1 MGMQPAPRT
10 TSTVCPH
17 DRVQGVSRLCHC
29 AHAGKQQSRNR
40 KLARMLTLKMRVPDD
55 AGGIKALPSDA
66 EQEGHTTQLL
76 LFVELAP
83 SKVSKS

>member
-1 MGMQPAPRT
+1 MRMQPTPRT

-29 AHAGKQQSRNR
+29 AHAGKQQSWNR
-40 KLARMLTLKMRVPDD
+40 KLARMLTLKMRVPDE
-55 AGGIKALPSDA
+55 AGGIKALLSDV
-66 EQEGHTTQLL
+66 EEDGHATQSL
-76 LFVELAP
+76 LFVELSP